1 MAARYG
7 GDEFALVLPDTPAEG
22 ARQVIEDL
30 IACVRAL
37 PAPGDASDGAV
48 TLTIGVFTRVPDGD
62 LQPHHFVEGADTAL
76 YQAKANGR
84 DGYVIDGEA

>member
-22 ARQVIEDL
+22 ALLVIDDL

-37 PAPGDASDGAV
+37 PSPGDGGGERV
-48 TLTIGVFTRVPDGD
+48 TLTIGVFTRVPDGA

-76 YQAKANGR
+76 NQAKANGR
-84 DGYVIDGEA
+84 DGFVIDGA

>member
-1 MAARYG
+1 M
-7 GDEFALVLPDTPAEG
+7 
-22 ARQVIEDL
+22 
-30 IACVRAL
+30 RAL
-37 PAPGDASDGAV
+37 PAPGDGSDDGV

-84 DGYVIDGEA
+84 DGFMIDGGT